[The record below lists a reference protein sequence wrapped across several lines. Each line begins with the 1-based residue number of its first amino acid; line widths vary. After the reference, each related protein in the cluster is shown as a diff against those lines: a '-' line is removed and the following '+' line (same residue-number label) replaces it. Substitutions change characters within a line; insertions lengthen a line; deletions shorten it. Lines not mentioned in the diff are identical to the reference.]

1 MNPKLKEINEL
12 IDLCDQMLDYAKEN
26 GCITSK
32 NEIYQKYKFS
42 WEKFAKENNI
52 SDIRIARHFL
62 GYGIKFLTAIS
73 VLFSLNMIALPIF
86 MSINTKTEIL
96 YQKDILEIRNAL
108 IELKHT
114 KFKDDFEKIF
124 ISHREKDA
132 KVVSDFIELLYAIGI
147 KRPNEDNPSGCIFCT
162 SHPDGY
168 IPNGEPNSEI
178 IRNMLSTDEHV
189 FYILWY
195 SDEYFD
201 SPACL
206 NEAGAIWAMKKKYQ
220 EILMPSFDSNK
231 IRGLLDKQPVWFRVN
246 DKMRLNT
253 FKEQVEKMFDL
264 TPITINT
271 WELARDRFVEQV
283 SKTISEKEKSYEL

>member
-1 MNPKLKEINEL
+1 
-12 IDLCDQMLDYAKEN
+12 
-26 GCITSK
+26 
-32 NEIYQKYKFS
+32 
-42 WEKFAKENNI
+42 
-52 SDIRIARHFL
+52 
-62 GYGIKFLTAIS
+62 
-73 VLFSLNMIALPIF
+73 
-86 MSINTKTEIL
+86 
-96 YQKDILEIRNAL
+96 
-108 IELKHT
+108 
-114 KFKDDFEKIF
+114 
-124 ISHREKDA
+124 
-132 KVVSDFIELLYAIGI
+132 
-147 KRPNEDNPSGCIFCT
+147 
-162 SHPDGY
+162 
-168 IPNGEPNSEI
+168 
-178 IRNMLSTDEHV
+178 MLSTDEHV

-271 WELARDRFVEQV
+271 WESARDRFVEQV